1 MPFIFILIF
10 LFCNLLGFPDQ
21 SSDNNKCV
29 KSFSSKK
36 KEAGSINLFEAPVFI
51 ENLEDCEGE
60 SDFQVKNLPSLFL
73 NDVFKWNSSISFEF
87 DKKLYGL
94 IRRNINLLLLY
105 QKLII

>member
-1 MPFIFILIF
+1 MPFIFILIY

-21 SSDNNKCV
+21 SSEYNKSV

-36 KEAGSINLFEAPVFI
+36 KEAGSINLFEAPVSI

-60 SDFQVKNLPSLFL
+60 IAFQIKNLPSLFL
-73 NDVFKWNSSISFEF
+73 NGVFKWSLSISLEFE
-87 DKKLYGL
+87 KKLFGL
-94 IRRNINLLLLY
+94 IRGNTNLLLLY